1 MSTVLGVDGCP
12 HGWCVVKID
21 TKTRAFT
28 PFHYDTFREIL
39 DSHPRTVI
47 AIDVPIGL
55 REGPGGR
62 DCDREARKYLGWP
75 RRTSVFSPPVRQILR
90 LTGRNGNY

>member
-62 DCDREARKYLGWP
+62 DCD
-75 RRTSVFSPPVRQILR
+75 
-90 LTGRNGNY
+90 